1 RFEPSPPIPR
11 SRRGR
16 PNSDRHPRDAD
27 YISVTG
33 EQQPNGRLCVTLSPT
48 DLTLLY
54 EACRRCFYGKVR
66 LGQPPPRTPMTTLWN
81 RLDQLEKARFVGAP
95 ASLISPTLRAG
106 TGTRHDVPVRSAPI

>member
-1 RFEPSPPIPR
+1 M
-11 SRRGR
+11 
-16 PNSDRHPRDAD
+16 
-27 YISVTG
+27 TG

-95 ASLISPTLRAG
+95 ASPTAAG
-106 TGTRHDVPVRSAPI
+106 EDFQFSGGCREA